1 MNSAEN
7 FKNLAKAFYN
17 AGGTVKNFAEAVRK
31 AEKAA
36 NRPDW
41 PKTYFES
48 KRKKGMNRDSA
59 DGKHRKDDFSGRG
72 QVWHPRNQA
81 RNGHPH

>member
-7 FKNLAKAFYN
+7 FENLAKACYN
-17 AGGTVKNFAEAVRK
+17 ASGTVKKFAEAVRK

-36 NRPDW
+36 NRPNW

-48 KRKKGMNRDSA
+48 KRKK
-59 DGKHRKDDFSGRG
+59 RKKRK
-72 QVWHPRNQA
+72 
-81 RNGHPH
+81 

>member
-1 MNSAEN
+1 MVGGRTQEKEGEKMNFAEN
-7 FKNLAKAFYN
+7 FENLAKACYD
-17 AGGTVKNFAEAVRK
+17 ASETVKNFAEVVRK

-48 KRKKGMNRDSA
+48 KRKKEAN
-59 DGKHRKDDFSGRG
+59 DGSRR
-72 QVWHPRNQA
+72 VLR
-81 RNGHPH
+81 RVC

>member
-1 MNSAEN
+1 MNPAEN
-7 FKNLAKAFYN
+7 FENLAKACYD
-17 AGGTVKNFAEAVRK
+17 ASGTVKNFAEAVRK

-48 KRKKGMNRDSA
+48 KRKKG
-59 DGKHRKDDFSGRG
+59 
-72 QVWHPRNQA
+72 
-81 RNGHPH
+81 

>member
-7 FKNLAKAFYN
+7 FKKLAKAFYN
-17 AGGTVKNFAEAVRK
+17 AGGTAKNFAEAVRK

-41 PKTYFES
+41 PKTYIER
-48 KRKKGMNRDSA
+48 KRKRRA
-59 DGKHRKDDFSGRG
+59 AKHEK
-72 QVWHPRNQA
+72 
-81 RNGHPH
+81 

>member
-7 FKNLAKAFYN
+7 FENLAKAFYN
-17 AGGTVKNFAEAVRK
+17 ASGTAKNFSEAVNK
-31 AEKAA
+31 AAKVA

-48 KRKKGMNRDSA
+48 KRKRKA
-59 DGKHRKDDFSGRG
+59 AKHG
-72 QVWHPRNQA
+72 
-81 RNGHPH
+81 

>member
-7 FKNLAKAFYN
+7 FENLANACYD

-31 AEKAA
+31 AEKVV

-41 PKTYFES
+41 PKTYFKS
-48 KRKKGMNRDSA
+48 KRKRKVA
-59 DGKHRKDDFSGRG
+59 KHG
-72 QVWHPRNQA
+72 
-81 RNGHPH
+81 

>member
-1 MNSAEN
+1 MNPAEN
-7 FKNLAKAFYN
+7 FENLAKACHD
-17 AGGTVKNFAEAVRK
+17 ASETVKNFAEAVRK

-48 KRKKGMNRDSA
+48 KRKRKIA
-59 DGKHRKDDFSGRG
+59 KHEK
-72 QVWHPRNQA
+72 
-81 RNGHPH
+81 

>member
-17 AGGTVKNFAEAVRK
+17 ASGTAKNFAEAASK
-31 AEKAA
+31 AAKAA

-48 KRKKGMNRDSA
+48 KRKEAAN
-59 DGKHRKDDFSGRG
+59 DGSR
-72 QVWHPRNQA
+72 
-81 RNGHPH
+81 